1 MRKHFLTIFA
11 VLAVAGGSAEARETI
26 PALLETAI
34 LTAIPDAGAGAVFQA
49 SRSSGSVPVG
59 TRFTAQYQA
68 DERNQRI
75 TFCIKTFHRPSELS
89 IHAPS
94 GGCLGHVVALDG
106 SLGLPATRKGN
117 ALAVD
122 QATQALIALE
132 M

>member
-1 MRKHFLTIFA
+1 MRKHFLSIFA
-11 VLAVAGGSAEARETI
+11 ALTVAGGSAEARETI
-26 PALLETAI
+26 PARLEPAI

-49 SRSSGSVPVG
+49 SQTSGSVPVG

-75 TFCIKTFHRPSELS
+75 TFCVKSLRRPTELP
-89 IHAPS
+89 IHAPH
-94 GGCLGHVVALDG
+94 GGCLGYVVALDG
-106 SLGLPATRKGN
+106 SLGLPATRKGD

-122 QATQALIALE
+122 QGAQALIVLE